1 MHEHLVAYEYGSGQ
15 AWGFVMADSPE
26 TIARR
31 LPEVD
36 VYYVAPRWLTHED
49 LAVLRDHVTVD
60 VADPHALDHILRG
73 SVDGAL
79 ALVS

>member
-1 MHEHLVAYEYGSGQ
+1 
-15 AWGFVMADSPE
+15 
-26 TIARR
+26 
-31 LPEVD
+31 VD